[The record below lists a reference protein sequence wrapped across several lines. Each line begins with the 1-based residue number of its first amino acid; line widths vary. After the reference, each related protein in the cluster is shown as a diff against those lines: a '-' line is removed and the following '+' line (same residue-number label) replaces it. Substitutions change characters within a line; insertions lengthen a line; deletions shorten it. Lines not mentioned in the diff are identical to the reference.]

1 MSKKLKN
8 KEIKNKEV
16 KVKAKGKIRKSD
28 LAYWLSLVSP
38 VNPLIADVLFSKKG
52 KKLILK
58 GRTRSLKKADWP
70 TKILEKVSNSAT
82 VSV

>member
-1 MSKKLKN
+1 MSKKSKN
-8 KEIKNKEV
+8 KDTKNTIKAN
-16 KVKAKGKIRKSD
+16 GKIRKSD

-58 GRTRSLKKADWP
+58 GRKRILKKVGKT
-70 TKILEKVSNSAT
+70 TKILEMCNGAT